1 MKELVFLVEGQAEK
15 DFLDV
20 FLPRI
25 LPEDLH
31 HRVIPFEGKRDLES
45 QVTRRIRGYQN
56 REARFIVIRD
66 LDSHPDC
73 MAVKRSL
80 LDRCHASGRAAHCL
94 VRIACKELE
103 SFYLADLEAVETAL
117 GISGL
122 SRHQHN
128 QKFRDPDRLGSPS
141 RELQQLT
148 KNRYQKRQGSRAIG
162 AHLDPTNARSASF
175 RNLIA
180 GIHRLSEELLAV

>member
-15 DFLDV
+15 DFLGA

-25 LPEDLH
+25 LPGELH
-31 HRVIPFEGKRDLES
+31 HRVIPFEGKQDLEARMT
-45 QVTRRIRGYQN
+45 QKIRGYQN
-56 REARFIVIRD
+56 PEARFVVVRD

-73 MAVKRSL
+73 VAVKKSL
-80 LDRCHASGRAAHCL
+80 LERCLASGRAAHCL

-103 SFYLADLEAVETAL
+103 SFYLADLQAVETAL
-117 GISGL
+117 GIPGL
-122 SRHQHN
+122 SRHQLN

-162 AHLDPTNARSASF
+162 AHLDPANERSASF
-175 RNLIA
+175 RNLVT
-180 GIHRLSEELLAV
+180 GIRRLSEELLAA